1 MIEYLCKNGLVKI
14 FTNKVEETA
23 MAQIIELSNSP
34 LAEGAQIRIMP
45 DVHAGAGSTI
55 GTSIQLP
62 TDRTKW
68 RVSPNIVGVDIGCG
82 MTSLKLVNF
91 DMDLAEFDKIVNEAV
106 PSGTAVHEKAVRRLS
121 EEERELLKTLRTGEH
136 DTEWIERSIGTMGGG
151 NHFVELGVGS
161 DGYHWLTV
169 HSGSRKLGVEV
180 ARKFQKRAEEELK
193 RSANA
198 EIVAKLKAEGR
209 EREIE
214 SEIKRIN
221 AEERPKVRKELS
233 YLTGDSLME
242 YLKAM
247 DIAQKY
253 ATKNRAAMLNAIVQK
268 ANLLVVEKIDS
279 IHNYIDIS
287 NGIIRKGATSAQA
300 GERLLIPINM
310 KDGMIIGRGFGN
322 VDWNCSA
329 PHGAGR
335 VLKRSAAKE
344 VVDLGEY
351 KELMQGVYS
360 TSVNESTLD
369 ESPFAY
375 KSIEDITAHIEDT
388 VEIVDVVRPIYNFKA
403 NS

>member
-1 MIEYLCKNGLVKI
+1 MIEYLGRNGLVKI
-14 FTNKVEETA
+14 FTDTVEETA
-23 MAQIIELSNSP
+23 MSQIIELSNSP

-45 DVHAGAGSTI
+45 DVHAGAGLTI
-55 GTSIQLP
+55 GTTIKLP
-62 TDRTKW
+62 EDRTKW

-82 MTSLKLVNF
+82 MTSLKLGNF

-106 PSGTAVHEKAVRRLS
+106 PYGTTVHEKAVRRLS

-233 YLTGDSLME
+233 YLTGDSLLE

-268 ANLLVVEKIDS
+268 AGLNVVDKIDS
-279 IHNYIDIS
+279 IHNYIDID

-300 GERLLIPINM
+300 GELLLIPINM
-310 KDGMIIGRGFGN
+310 KDGMIIGRGYGN
-322 VDWNCSA
+322 VDWNFSA

-344 VVDLGEY
+344 AVDLGEY

>member
-1 MIEYLCKNGLVKI
+1 MIQYIGNNGLVKI
-14 FTNKVEETA
+14 FTDAVEETA
-23 MAQIIELSNSP
+23 MAQIIELANSP

-55 GTSIQLP
+55 GTTIKLP
-62 TDRTKW
+62 EDRAKW

-82 MTSLKLVNF
+82 MTSLKLRDF
-91 DMDLAEFDKIVNEAV
+91 DMDLAEFDEIVNEVV
-106 PSGTAVHEKAVRRLS
+106 PSGTTVHENAVGRLS

-151 NHFVELGVGS
+151 NHFIELGVGS
-161 DGYHWLTV
+161 DGMYWLTV

-180 ARKFQKRAEEELK
+180 ARKFQKRAEVEVRQRNNSEV
-193 RSANA
+193 
-198 EIVAKLKAEGR
+198 IQKLKAEGR

-214 SEIKRIN
+214 SELKRIN

-233 YLTGDSLME
+233 YLTGDSLLE

-253 ATKNRAAMLNAIVQK
+253 ATKNRATMLNAIVQK
-268 ANLLVVEKIDS
+268 AGLSVVDKIDS
-279 IHNYIDIS
+279 IHNYIDID

-310 KDGMIIGRGFGN
+310 KDGMIIGRGYGN
-322 VDWNCSA
+322 IEWNCSA

-335 VLKRSAAKE
+335 ILKRSTAKE
-344 VVDLGEY
+344 VVDLDEY
-351 KELMQGVYS
+351 VAIMEGVYS
-360 TSVNESTLD
+360 SSIGEATKD

-375 KSIEDITAHIEDT
+375 KSIEDITKHIENT
-388 VEIVDVVRPIYNFKA
+388 VEIDDVVKPVYNFKA

>member
-1 MIEYLCKNGLVKI
+1 MIGYLCRNGVVKI
-14 FTNKVEETA
+14 FTDTVEEAA
-23 MAQIIELSNSP
+23 MEQIIELSNSP
-34 LAEGAQIRIMP
+34 LAEGAKLRIMP

-55 GTSIQLP
+55 GTTIKLP
-62 TDRTKW
+62 EDRTKW

-82 MTSLKLVNF
+82 MTSIKLKDF
-91 DMDLAEFDKIVNEAV
+91 DMGLAEFDKIVNEAV
-106 PSGTAVHEKAVRRLS
+106 PSGTTVHEKAVESLS

-151 NHFVELGVGS
+151 NHFVELGVGN

-180 ARKFQKRAEEELK
+180 ARKFQKRAEVELK

-233 YLTGDSLME
+233 YLTGDSLLE

-268 ANLLVVEKIDS
+268 ADLKVVDKIDS
-279 IHNYIDIS
+279 IHNYIDMDR
-287 NGIIRKGATSAQA
+287 GIIRKGATSAQP

-310 KDGMIIGRGFGN
+310 KDGMIIGRGYGN
-322 VDWNCSA
+322 IEWNCSA

-335 VLKRSAAKE
+335 VLRRREAKE
-344 VVDLGEY
+344 VVNLDEY
-351 KELMQGVYS
+351 KELMEGVYS

-375 KSIEDITAHIEDT
+375 KTIEDITAHIEDT
-388 VEIVDVVRPIYNFKA
+388 VEIEDVVKPIYNFKA

>member
-1 MIEYLCKNGLVKI
+1 MIQYIGSNGLVKI
-14 FTNKVEETA
+14 FTDAVEEAA
-23 MAQIIELSNSP
+23 MSQIIELANSP

-55 GTSIQLP
+55 GTTIKLP
-62 TDRTKW
+62 EDRTKW

-82 MTSLKLVNF
+82 MTSLKLKDF
-91 DMDLAEFDKIVNEAV
+91 DMDLAEFDNVVNEAV
-106 PSGTAVHEKAVRRLS
+106 PSGTTVHEKAVGRLS
-121 EEERELLKTLRTGEH
+121 EEERELLKTLRTGAH

-151 NHFVELGVGS
+151 NHFVELGKGS
-161 DGYHWLTV
+161 DGYYWLTI

-180 ARKFQKRAEEELK
+180 ARKFQKRAEREL
-193 RSANA
+193 RQRDNNA
-198 EIVAKLKAEGR
+198 VIQKLKDEGR

-214 SEIKRIN
+214 ATVKRIN

-233 YLTGDSLME
+233 YLTGDSLLE

-268 ANLLVVEKIDS
+268 AGLNVVDKIDS
-279 IHNYIDIS
+279 IHNYIDID

-310 KDGMIIGRGFGN
+310 KDGMIIGRGYGN
-322 VDWNCSA
+322 IEWNCSA

-335 VLKRSAAKE
+335 ILKRSTAKE
-344 VVDLGEY
+344 VVDLDEY
-351 KELMQGVYS
+351 VAIMEGVYS
-360 TSVNESTLD
+360 STIGEATKD

-375 KSIEDITAHIEDT
+375 KSIEDITKHIANTIEIED
-388 VEIVDVVRPIYNFKA
+388 VIKPVYNFKA